1 MPDPPLILAII
12 MLAALNLY
20 ALMGGA
26 DYGGG
31 VWDLFAIGERAKQQR
46 ELIAGAIGPI
56 WEANH
61 VWLILV
67 VVVLFSAFPQAFSV
81 LSVSLHI
88 PLTLLLLGIIARGT
102 AFTFR
107 KYDSSK
113 DEVQR
118 RWGRIFAVASLI
130 TPVLLGI
137 VVGAISQGNIS
148 ADIAGKTFTE
158 VYIESWCNIFCLAV
172 GGFALVLFSFLAAV
186 YATVYAP
193 SEELKTDFQRRALGA
208 QVACALLAILVFI
221 LAEKQAHDLF
231 ISLLQSPWSLLL
243 QAATAVCAI
252 SSIVALVTRKFNFAR
267 FFAAGQVT
275 LILWGWGLAQFPFL
289 IRPDLT
295 IFSAQGAASTQ
306 TFLIAAI
313 ASGAILLFPSF
324 YFLLKVFKHQV
335 DQPINK

>member
-1 MPDPPLILAII
+1 MNDAALYLALIMMIS
-12 MLAALNLY
+12 LNLY

-31 VWDLFAIGERAKQQR
+31 VWDLLSVGQRAKEQR

-67 VVVLFSAFPQAFSV
+67 VVILFSAFPQAFSV
-81 LSVSLHI
+81 LSVSLHV

-107 KYDSSK
+107 KYDSHK
-113 DEVQR
+113 DHVQR

-137 VVGAISQGNIS
+137 VVGAISQGKIS
-148 ADIAGKTFTE
+148 ADIGGKTFSE
-158 VYIESWCNIFCLAV
+158 VYLDPWCTPFCLAV

-193 SEELKTDFQRRALGA
+193 TEELKTDFQKRALSA
-208 QVACALLAILVFI
+208 QVACAVLALLVFLLAENSAPGLKES
-221 LAEKQAHDLF
+221 LAN
-231 ISLLQSPWSLLL
+231 SSWSLFL
-243 QAATAVCAI
+243 QAATAICAI
-252 SSIVALVTRKFNFAR
+252 SSSAALLTRKFHPAR
-267 FFAAGQVT
+267 LLAAGQVT
-275 LILWGWGLAQFPFL
+275 LILWGWGLAQYPYI
-289 IRPDLT
+289 IRPDVT
-295 IFSAQGAASTQ
+295 INNAQGATSTQ
-306 TFLIAAI
+306 MLLLVALL
-313 ASGAILLFPSF
+313 SGAVLLFPSF
-324 YFLLKVFKHQV
+324 YFLLKVFKHQI
-335 DQPINK
+335 DQPISK

>member
-1 MPDPPLILAII
+1 MTDASLYLALIMMI
-12 MLAALNLY
+12 ALNLY

-31 VWDLFAIGERAKQQR
+31 VWDLLAVGKRAKEQR

-67 VVVLFSAFPQAFSV
+67 VVILFSAFPHAFSV

-107 KYDSSK
+107 KYDSHK
-113 DEVQR
+113 DHVQR

-130 TPVLLGI
+130 TPLLLGI
-137 VVGAISQGNIS
+137 VVGAISQGKIT
-148 ADIAGKTFTE
+148 ADIAGKTFAQ
-158 VYIESWCNIFCLAV
+158 VYLEPWVTPFCFSV

-186 YATVYAP
+186 YSTVYAP
-193 SEELKTDFQRRALGA
+193 TEELKMDFRLRALVA
-208 QVACALLAILVFI
+208 QVACAALALLVFV
-221 LAEKQAHDLF
+221 LAEHSAPGLKESLAH
-231 ISLLQSPWSLLL
+231 SSWSLFL

-252 SSIVALVTRKFNFAR
+252 SSSVALIASRFHSAR

-275 LILWGWGLAQFPFL
+275 LILWGWGLAQYPYMV
-289 IRPDLT
+289 RPDMT
-295 IFSAQGAASTQ
+295 INNAQGAESTQ
-306 TFLIAAI
+306 ILLLGAI

-324 YFLLKVFKHQV
+324 YFLLKVFKHRI
-335 DQPINK
+335 DEPINK

>member
-1 MPDPPLILAII
+1 MPDAPLILAIV
-12 MLAALNLY
+12 MLIALNLY

-31 VWDLFAIGERAKQQR
+31 VWDLLAFGKRAAQQR
-46 ELIAGAIGPI
+46 DLIAGAIGPI

-67 VVVLFSAFPQAFSV
+67 VVILFSAFPQAFSV
-81 LSVSLHI
+81 LSTTLHI

-107 KYDSSK
+107 KYDSTK

-137 VVGAISQGNIS
+137 VVGAISQGKIS
-148 ADIAGKTFTE
+148 SDIAGKSFAQ
-158 VYIESWCNIFCLAV
+158 VYVDAWCNVFCFAV

-193 SEELKTDFQRRALGA
+193 TEELKTDFQKRALGA
-208 QVACALLAILVFI
+208 QVACAMLALLVFM
-221 LAEKQAHDLF
+221 LAQTSAPELR
-231 ISLLQSPWSLLL
+231 ISLSQSSWRFAPAGGLQRCAPFHRRWLCSSASFNWLDSL
-243 QAATAVCAI
+243 
-252 SSIVALVTRKFNFAR
+252 
-267 FFAAGQVT
+267 
-275 LILWGWGLAQFPFL
+275 
-289 IRPDLT
+289 RPDR
-295 IFSAQGAASTQ
+295 
-306 TFLIAAI
+306 
-313 ASGAILLFPSF
+313 
-324 YFLLKVFKHQV
+324 
-335 DQPINK
+335 

>member
-1 MPDPPLILAII
+1 MNDAALHLAII
-12 MLAALNLY
+12 MMISLNLY

-31 VWDLFAIGERAKQQR
+31 VWDLLSIGKRAKEQR

-67 VVVLFSAFPQAFSV
+67 VVILFSAFPQAFSV
-81 LSVSLHI
+81 LSVSLHV

-107 KYDSSK
+107 KYDSHK
-113 DEVQR
+113 DHVQR

-137 VVGAISQGNIS
+137 VVGAISQGKVS
-148 ADIAGKTFTE
+148 ADITGKTFE
-158 VYIESWCNIFCLAV
+158 QVYLDPWCTPFCFAV

-186 YATVYAP
+186 YSTVYAP
-193 SEELKTDFQRRALGA
+193 TDELKTDFQRRALAA
-208 QVACALLAILVFI
+208 QFACAVLALLVFV
-221 LAEKQAHDLF
+221 LAENSAPGLKK
-231 ISLLQSPWSLLL
+231 SLAESSWSLFL
-243 QAATAVCAI
+243 QAATAICAI
-252 SSIVALVTRKFNFAR
+252 SSSAALLARKFHPAR
-267 FFAAGQVT
+267 FLAAGQVT
-275 LILWGWGLAQFPFL
+275 LILWGWGLAQYPYI
-289 IRPDLT
+289 IRPDMT
-295 IFSAQGAASTQ
+295 INNAQGATSTQ
-306 TFLIAAI
+306 TLLLGAL
-313 ASGAILLFPSF
+313 ASGALLLFPSF
-324 YFLLKVFKHQV
+324 YFLLKVFKHQI

>member
-1 MPDPPLILAII
+1 MPDAPLILAII
-12 MLAALNLY
+12 MLVALTLY

-31 VWDLFAIGERAKQQR
+31 VWDLLATGRRAGEQR

-67 VVVLFSAFPQAFSV
+67 LVILFSAFPQAFSL
-81 LSVSLHI
+81 LSTALHI

-107 KYDSSK
+107 KYDSTK
-113 DEVQR
+113 DNVQR

-130 TPVLLGI
+130 TPLLLGI
-137 VVGAISQGNIS
+137 VVGAVSQGNIS
-148 ADIAGKTFTE
+148 SDLAGKTFAQ
-158 VYIESWCNIFCLAV
+158 VYIDTWCNIFCLSV

-193 SEELKTDFQRRALGA
+193 SEELKTDFQRRALFA
-208 QVACALLAILVFI
+208 QIACALLALLVFM
-221 LAEKQAHDLF
+221 LAENSAHELRV
-231 ISLLQSPWSLLL
+231 SLAHSSWSLIL
-243 QAATAVCAI
+243 QAATAICAI
-252 SSIVALVTRKFNFAR
+252 SSSVALLKRKFHPAR
-267 FFAAGQVT
+267 LFAAGQVT
-275 LILWGWGLAQFPFL
+275 LILWGWGLAQYPFL

-295 IFSAQGAASTQ
+295 INNAQGAASTQ

-313 ASGAILLFPSF
+313 ASGAVLLFPSF
-324 YFLLKVFKHQV
+324 YFLLKVFKHQI